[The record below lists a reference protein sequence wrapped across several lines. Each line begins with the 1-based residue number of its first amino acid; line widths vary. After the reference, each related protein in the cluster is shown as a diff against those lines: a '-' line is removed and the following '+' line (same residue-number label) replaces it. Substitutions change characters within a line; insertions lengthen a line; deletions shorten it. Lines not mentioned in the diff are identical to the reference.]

1 MMRDLFES
9 ALEKL
14 FTDYVSAASVI
25 GAEDGTWLPELW
37 GVLEESGFAL
47 ASATE
52 AQGGAGASWDDL
64 FPVLLLCGRFS
75 LPLPLPETLLGNWVL
90 GKCGIQAVRGSMSIA
105 ADAELILDG
114 PRVSGL
120 LRQVPWGR
128 HVTQVVAIVESDEPL
143 VVVIDTAACSDQ
155 RLSTNTAGEPRD
167 DLVLKDATPLFSA
180 PLAACLE
187 CDVLKRGGALLRSV
201 QMAGALQEL
210 LQLSSNYVNERVQ
223 FGKPIAKFQVV
234 QHQLAVM
241 AEHVA
246 AARVS
251 AEAACV
257 ESTDTLASLPVMAAK
272 ICASE
277 AAGVGAS
284 LGHGVHGAIGFTHE
298 YSLHLLT
305 RRLWSWR
312 SEYGSATYWSD
323 ELGRA
328 VCHAGALQYWPSITS
343 GVLPQ

>member
-1 MMRDLFES
+1 MRDVFES

-14 FTDYVSAASVI
+14 FTDHVSVASVVA
-25 GAEDGTWLPELW
+25 AESEGWLQQVW
-37 GVLEESGFAL
+37 DVIEESGFAL
-47 ASATE
+47 ASAPE
-52 AQGGAGASWDDL
+52 ALGGAGASWDDL
-64 FPVLLLCGRFS
+64 FSVLLLCGRFS
-75 LPLPLPETLLGNWVL
+75 LPLPLPEGLLGNWVL
-90 GKCGIQAVRGSMSIA
+90 GKCGIQAVSGSMSVA
-105 ADAELILDG
+105 ADADLVLDG
-114 PRVSGL
+114 ETVSGSL
-120 LRQVPWGR
+120 QQVPWGR
-128 HVTQVVAIVESDEPL
+128 HVAQVVAIVEGDEPR

-167 DLVLKDATPLFSA
+167 DLVLKNCTPLFSA
-180 PLAACLE
+180 PLTASLE
-187 CDVLKRGGALLRSV
+187 VDVLKRGGALLRAV
-201 QMAGALQEL
+201 QIAGALQEL
-210 LQLSSNYVNERVQ
+210 MRLSSDYVNERVQ

-234 QHQLAVM
+234 QHQLAVL

-257 ESTDTLASLPVMAAK
+257 ESTETLALLPVMAAK

-284 LGHGVHGAIGFTHE
+284 SGHAVHGAIGFTHE

-312 SEYGSATYWSD
+312 SEYGSATHWSD

-328 VCHAGALQYWPSITS
+328 VCHAGAPQYWPSITS